1 MERSLEK
8 LALFVEHILEL
19 RYKKIKVER
28 FSRFWN
34 DQQVMDKID
43 EINKCKKECEILMH
57 TI

>member
-1 MERSLEK
+1 

-19 RYKKIKVER
+19 RYKKTKVER